1 MERYSITMHFIL
13 YLGKNFEEFA
23 LDVECYSLLRE
34 AEEEFVCAVA
44 VVFCKSC
51 NRNTEVEFVFNNFSY
66 NLHLTLSTVG
76 NDEIG

>member
-1 MERYSITMHFIL
+1 MHFVL

-23 LDVECYSLLRE
+23 LDVECYCLLWE
-34 AEEEFVCAVA
+34 AEKKLVCAVTI
-44 VVFCKSC
+44 VFGKSC
-51 NRNTEVEFVFNNFSY
+51 NWNTEVEFVFNNFSY